1 VSWQRWEAFAP
12 PNKLSAFSKRTS
24 DHWEKHSYGLWVFR
38 DQTDKRFV
46 GRGGLR
52 NVTLGAENEVEV
64 AYAVMAEFWS
74 KGVATEIAT
83 VSLKVAFERIGIG
96 NIVAFTLPTNW
107 ASRRVM
113 EKVGLRYERDIVH
126 AGRPHV
132 LYRIKGERHRM
143 A

>member
-1 VSWQRWEAFAP
+1 
-12 PNKLSAFSKRTS
+12 
-24 DHWEKHSYGLWVFR
+24 
-38 DQTDKRFV
+38 
-46 GRGGLR
+46 
-52 NVTLGAENEVEV
+52 
-64 AYAVMAEFWS
+64 MAEFWN

-126 AGRPHV
+126 AGRSHV
-132 LYRIKGERHRM
+132 LYRIKRERHRM